1 MRERNLILVTAMLA
15 CLIYPAR
22 SIAQDSKSQPLEET
36 RKLYGT
42 LNQRKR
48 PAVAV
53 WTGVSLEVML
63 AMWTEA
69 IVSTWSDDG
78 HIHSTRRT

>member
-1 MRERNLILVTAMLA
+1 MASSMHGLEYHANQTPLDLEDDRIL
-15 CLIYPAR
+15 
-22 SIAQDSKSQPLEET
+22 S
-36 RKLYGT
+36 
-42 LNQRKR
+42 KR